1 MNTTPVSTQTQIRNQ
16 ILPLVAV
23 LFSEQATNAAI
34 IQSPGGG
41 LVIGGEKLVRVNAAL
56 GKLGLPPIGE
66 DEEGMAGGLGGV
78 RGKALSDDSASLLEI
93 VIDDDP
99 SHPIDRINTQGGGG
113 KTTKDVVISKEA
125 MDLARK
131 FYIAGKRGE
140 NWYYDAAK
148 TLHEGFEDEQEL
160 TLFTLLLAATSV
172 QNEIYGNL
180 IEAGALFNAI
190 MQDMKENLELLER
203 FVTDSKAI
211 SSDIKTIRQT
221 EYAQLHIY
229 QTVVK
234 SKIINIAAKMGNIAK
249 AISLMFSNRLDRNTV
264 IGLISK
270 SIDLTIPNT
279 NFDARSP
286 FFRKLKIA
294 NYALTLLDPEY
305 ASTDQNPFNV
315 VVDTWMIRAFYP
327 GKTKKDEISLLSNER
342 AYAEVA
348 KAVAQLAD
356 EAGVSPHAMQAAIWL
371 GVREQS
377 AAELGGEPDY
387 ITAIKKLVDGYSEL
401 WAGIDRETATL
412 RDVIKNLNSSVA
424 ATALQ
429 DKRADW
435 MRNVVKQTQDKK
447 RKAKLLATS
456 SQGSLPFGSD
466 NEGN

>member
-1 MNTTPVSTQTQIRNQ
+1 MFPRKLPSILGAILFAEQAIDDQLTTP
-16 ILPLVAV
+16 
-23 LFSEQATNAAI
+23 
-34 IQSPGGG
+34 IQSMRGG
-41 LVIGGEKLVRVNAAL
+41 LVLDPESVVKVNAVLA
-56 GKLGLPPIGE
+56 KLGIGPIGE
-66 DEEGMAGGLGGV
+66 EGFIKHTNDDASN
-78 RGKALSDDSASLLEI
+78 LSNDNTSLLEI
-93 VIDDDP
+93 VIDNDEA
-99 SHPIDRINTQGGGG
+99 HPIDRINTAGGGG
-113 KTTKDVVISKEA
+113 KTTKDVAISPEA
-125 MDLARK
+125 LELARK

-180 IEAGALFNAI
+180 IEAGAMFNAI
-190 MQDMKENLELLER
+190 MADMRENVDLLER
-203 FVTDSKAI
+203 FVSDSKAI
-211 SSDIKTIRQT
+211 GMDMKGIKQT
-221 EYAQLHIY
+221 EYASLHIY

-264 IGLISK
+264 IALISN
-270 SIDLTIPNT
+270 SVDLTVPNT

-327 GKTKKDEISLLSNER
+327 GKTKKDQISLLSNER
-342 AYAEVA
+342 AYAEIA
-348 KAVAQLAD
+348 KAVAQMAD

-371 GVREQS
+371 GIREQTAS
-377 AAELGGEPDY
+377 ELGGEPDY
-387 ITAIKKLVDGYSEL
+387 IAALQKLVDGYADL
-401 WAGIDRETATL
+401 WAGIDKETMTL
-412 RDVIKNLNSSVA
+412 RDVIKRLDSTVA

-435 MRNVVKQTQDKK
+435 MRNIVKQTQEKK
-447 RKAKLLATS
+447 RKAKLLAAS
-456 SQGSLPFGSD
+456 KAGQGNLPF
-466 NEGN
+466 

>member
-1 MNTTPVSTQTQIRNQ
+1 MLVHGNHN
-16 ILPLVAV
+16 ILSVV
-23 LFSEQATNAAI
+23 LFTEQFGRDEMSAPLQRTT
-34 IQSPGGG
+34 GG
-41 LVIGGEKLVRVNAAL
+41 LSLDPETVAKVNAAL
-56 GKLGLPPIGE
+56 AHIGIPPIGQSKE
-66 DEEGMAGGLGGV
+66 N
-78 RGKALSDDSASLLEI
+78 SDDVAGSKLSNDQASLLEI
-93 VIDDDP
+93 VIDDDET
-99 SHPIDRINTQGGGG
+99 HPINRINTTGGGG
-113 KTTKDVVISKEA
+113 KSTKDVVISPEA
-125 MDLARK
+125 MELARK

-172 QNEIYGNL
+172 QNELYGNL
-180 IEAGALFNAI
+180 VEAGVLFNAI
-190 MQDMKENLELLER
+190 MRDMRDNIDLLER
-203 FVTDSKAI
+203 FVADPKAI
-211 SSDIKTIRQT
+211 GMDLKSIRQT
-221 EYAQLHIY
+221 EYAALDIY
-229 QTVVK
+229 QTVLK

-264 IGLISK
+264 IALISN
-270 SIDLTIPNT
+270 SIDLTVSNT

-327 GKTKKDEISLLSNER
+327 GKTKKEEVSLLSNER

-371 GVREQS
+371 GIRSET

-387 ITAIKKLVDGYSEL
+387 IAALKKLVDGYSEL
-401 WAGIDRETATL
+401 WAGIDKETATL
-412 RDVIKNLNSSVA
+412 RDVIKNLDSNVA
-424 ATALQ
+424 ARALQ
-429 DKRADW
+429 DKRAEW
-435 MRNVVKQTQDKK
+435 MRNVVKQTQAKR
-447 RKAKLLATS
+447 RKAKIA
-456 SQGSLPFGSD
+456 SQPG
-466 NEGN
+466 

>member
-1 MNTTPVSTQTQIRNQ
+1 M
-16 ILPLVAV
+16 LPTLSSV
-23 LFSEQATNAAI
+23 LFALLKEQQDIKI
-34 IQSPGGG
+34 ITPPGGG
-41 LVIGGEKLVRVNAAL
+41 LVLDGEKLVQINAILAQL
-56 GKLGLPPIGE
+56 GIEPLGDSPDPDAASQPNTSLV
-66 DEEGMAGGLGGV
+66 DD
-78 RGKALSDDSASLLEI
+78 KATLLEAI
-93 VIDDDP
+93 IDDDER
-99 SHPIDRINTQGGGG
+99 HPIDRINTSGGGG

-125 MDLARK
+125 LDLARK
-131 FYIAGKRGE
+131 FYLAGKRGE
-140 NWYYDAAK
+140 NWYFDAAK
-148 TLHEGFEDEQEL
+148 TLGEGFEDEQEL

-203 FVTDSKAI
+203 FVNDSKAI
-211 SSDIKTIRQT
+211 GMDMKGIQQT
-221 EYAQLHIY
+221 EYAKLHIY

-270 SIDLTIPNT
+270 SIDLSIAGT

-327 GKTKKDEISLLSNER
+327 GKSKKEEIALLSNER

-348 KAVAQLAD
+348 KAVAQLASD
-356 EAGVSPHAMQAAIWL
+356 AGVSPHAMQAAIWL

-387 ITAIKKLVDGYSEL
+387 IAALKKLVDTYSEL
-401 WAGIDRETATL
+401 WVGIDKETATL
-412 RDVIKNLNSSVA
+412 RDVIKNLDSNVA
-424 ATALQ
+424 AMALQ
-429 DKRADW
+429 NKRAEW
-435 MRNVVKQTQDKK
+435 MQNVVKQNMEKK
-447 RKAKLLATS
+447 RKAKIIAS
-456 SQGSLPFGSD
+456 SNQGQLPFDTGT
-466 NEGN
+466 GKKQ